1 MRLTRNT
8 IAVPARRGL
17 RRAWRLTRRVASDSG
32 EDRVLGL
39 AAEMAFFAVLSV
51 FPGLLIAVGLLGVLD
66 LIVGPDL
73 ATAAKRQVVTA
84 LGTVLTERGA
94 AAVAAVESLFEQ
106 RRGELLTFA
115 TAGALVTLSGA
126 FAVTVEALNLA
137 YDVPEGRGWIRRR
150 LLGLALGLATVVAV
164 VLALAALVVGPF
176 LGTGQQL
183 ADLVGLGPAFSAA
196 WTVLRVPVVV
206 VGLVLWA
213 ATLYHV
219 APNQRSRW
227 RAALPGAVLTTV
239 LWMVASIGLHLYL
252 AVAAGTNPVI
262 GAFGGGV
269 IVMTWAYLLCL
280 ALLLGGELNA
290 VLDARGDVAPGGTR
304 TRHPRPRPR
313 RRRPGPYLTDR

>member
-1 MRLTRNT
+1 MRLARP
-8 IAVPARRGL
+8 AVVMASRRRL
-17 RRAWRLTRRVASDSG
+17 RQAWRLTRRIASDSG

-51 FPGLLIAVGLLGVLD
+51 FPGLLIAVGLLGLLD

-73 ATAAKRQVVTA
+73 ATQAKVQVVNVLEA
-84 LGTVLTERGA
+84 LLTERGA
-94 AAVAAVESLFEQ
+94 DAVAAIENLFER

-115 TAGALVTLSGA
+115 ALGALVTLSGA
-126 FAVTVEALNLA
+126 FAVIVEALNVA

-183 ADLVGLGPAFSAA
+183 ADLVGLGSVFSAT

-206 VGLVLWA
+206 VGLVAWA
-213 ATLYHV
+213 AALYHF
-219 APNQRSRW
+219 APNQRSSW
-227 RAALPGAVLTTV
+227 RACLPGAVLTTV
-239 LWMVASIGLHLYL
+239 LWVIASLGLHVYL

-269 IVMTWAYLLCL
+269 IVMMWAYLLCL

-290 VLDARGDVAPGGTR
+290 VLERRERRHTERPAGHAAAGP
-304 TRHPRPRPR
+304 HPRLH
-313 RRRPGPYLTDR
+313 LTNR

>member
-1 MRLTRNT
+1 MRLARPAVATATR
-8 IAVPARRGL
+8 RRL
-17 RRAWRLTRRVASDSG
+17 RQAWRLTRRIASDSG

-51 FPGLLIAVGLLGVLD
+51 FPGLLIAIGLLGLLD
-66 LIVGPDL
+66 VIIGPDL
-73 ATAAKRQVVTA
+73 ATAAKVQVVSVLEA
-84 LGTVLTERGA
+84 LLTERGA
-94 AAVAAVESLFEQ
+94 EAVAAIENLFER

-115 TAGALVTLSGA
+115 TLGALVTLSGA

-137 YDVPEGRGWIRRR
+137 YDVPEGRSWIRRR
-150 LLGLALGLATVVAV
+150 LLGLALGLTTVVAV

-183 ADLVGLGPAFSAA
+183 ADLVGLGSVFSAI
-196 WTVLRVPVVV
+196 WTVLRLPVVV

-213 ATLYHV
+213 AALYHF
-219 APNQRSRW
+219 APNQRSPW

-239 LWMVASIGLHLYL
+239 LWVVASLGLHLYL

-269 IVMTWAYLLCL
+269 IVMMWAYLLCL

-290 VLDARGDVAPGGTR
+290 VLERRG
-304 TRHPRPRPR
+304 R
-313 RRRPGPYLTDR
+313 RRTGDPTATGPGDRIRGRT

>member
-1 MRLTRNT
+1 MGLTRHEV
-8 IAVPARRGL
+8 AVKPRRGL
-17 RRAWRLTRRVASDSG
+17 RRAWRLARQVASDSG
-32 EDRVLGL
+32 ADRVLGL

-51 FPGLLIAVGLLGVLD
+51 FPGLLIAIGLLGVLD
-66 LIVGPDL
+66 LLVGPDL
-73 ATAAKRQVVTA
+73 ATEAKRQVVTS
-84 LGTVLTERGA
+84 LSTVLTDRGA
-94 AAVAAVESLFEQ
+94 AAVTAVESLFER

-183 ADLVGLGPAFSAA
+183 ADLVGLGPVFSAA

-206 VGLVLWA
+206 TGLILWA
-213 ATLYHV
+213 AALYRI
-219 APNQRSRW
+219 APNRRSSW
-227 RAALPGAVLTTV
+227 RGALPGAVLTTV
-239 LWMVASIGLHLYL
+239 LWIVASIGLHLYL

-262 GAFGGGV
+262 GAFGGGI
-269 IVMTWAYLLCL
+269 IVMIWAYLLCL

-290 VLDARGDVAPGGTR
+290 VLERRGRRRIRRHAHPASAPEAPTG
-304 TRHPRPRPR
+304 PDPR
-313 RRRPGPYLTDR
+313 RI